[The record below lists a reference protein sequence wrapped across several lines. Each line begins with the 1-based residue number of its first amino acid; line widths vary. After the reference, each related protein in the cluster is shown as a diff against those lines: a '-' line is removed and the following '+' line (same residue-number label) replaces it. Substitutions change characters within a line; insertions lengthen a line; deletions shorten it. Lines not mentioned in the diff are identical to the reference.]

1 MNLRRDESPFK
12 NKLYYIQSSFQN
24 VRNFHVLKDVVDG
37 LKKSMSIKKKFL
49 TFLSIVH
56 QV

>member
-12 NKLYYIQSSFQN
+12 NKLYQIQSSFQN

-37 LKKSMSIKKKFL
+37 FKKKY
-49 TFLSIVH
+49 VN
-56 QV
+56 

>member
-12 NKLYYIQSSFQN
+12 NKLYQIQSSFQN

-37 LKKSMSIKKKFL
+37 LKKSMSIKKNFL
-49 TFLSIVH
+49 TF
-56 QV
+56 